1 MKLKALAPAAL
12 ILFSGYALAQDASK
26 DKYDADKAAAP
37 AQTQQQSSSKAAT
50 PSTAQSQSSSKAAT
64 PSTAQKGAQSQG
76 NSTASASATTN
87 VTFAT
92 ADSDKDGKLSI
103 AEMKVVMPDVT
114 IIDVDSDGYVNQ
126 KEAEA
131 SITGLTFT
139 AGSDTA
145 LITEQT
151 YSTIVAARD
160 DDDLELD
167 LDDDADVE
175 IKVEGDVE
183 VEDTDN

>member
-26 DKYDADKAAAP
+26 EKYDADK
-37 AQTQQQSSSKAAT
+37 TSV
-50 PSTAQSQSSSKAAT
+50 
-64 PSTAQKGAQSQG
+64 
-76 NSTASASATTN
+76 TTN

-131 SITGLTFT
+131 SITGLSFT

-145 LITEQT
+145 LITERT

-175 IKVEGDVE
+175 IDVEGDVE

>member
-26 DKYDADKAAAP
+26 EKYDADKAAAP

-50 PSTAQSQSSSKAAT
+50 PSV
-64 PSTAQKGAQSQG
+64 
-76 NSTASASATTN
+76 SATTN
-87 VTFAT
+87 VTFAA